1 MSSTLI
7 ALLIGSQV
15 LLVAGQ
21 LFLKHAMNLTERE
34 PRNWPR
40 VTAHFGIFLATM
52 TLWFLL
58 WLGFLQTMPLSQVL
72 PWEGLSPVLLVLGA
86 TVFLGEKITRD
97 AWIGVTL
104 ISAGVVLVSLS

>member
-1 MSSTLI
+1 MSGVLITLLI
-7 ALLIGSQV
+7 ASQV
-15 LLVAGQ
+15 VLVGSQ
-21 LFLKHAMNLTERE
+21 LFLKHALNLTDRE
-34 PRNWPR
+34 PRPWPA
-40 VTAHFGIFLATM
+40 VVLHFGLFLGLM

-86 TVFLGEKITRD
+86 AVFLREKITPA
-97 AWIGVTL
+97 AWLGMVL

>member
-1 MSSTLI
+1 MSPTLV

-15 LLVAGQ
+15 LLVASQ
-21 LFLKHAMNLTERE
+21 LFLKYAMNQAGRE
-34 PRNWPR
+34 PRPWPR
-40 VTAHFGIFLATM
+40 VILHFGLFIALM

-58 WLGFLQTMPLSQVL
+58 WLGFLQTMPLSQLL

-86 TVFLGEKITRD
+86 AVFLREKITRE
-97 AWIGVTL
+97 AWIGVAL